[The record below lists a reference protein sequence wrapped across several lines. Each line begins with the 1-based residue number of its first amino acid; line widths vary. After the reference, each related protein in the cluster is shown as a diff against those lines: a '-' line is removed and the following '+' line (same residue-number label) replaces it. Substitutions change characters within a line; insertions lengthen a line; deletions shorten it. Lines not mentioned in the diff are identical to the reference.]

1 MGAPEPTL
9 SLPSRLLQEH
19 LRRDVMP
26 REVSIARFMWG
37 LSAFCGVGVLLV
49 GGIIGWPLSLSIAA
63 LMGTLCVY
71 YTGTLWQLRRR
82 GSLSPVMQW
91 VDTAVMVSIPAV
103 VFAIDTL
110 FNGPEYALTTPPLV
124 VWGAP
129 IVVCSLRA
137 GKTLAYAAA
146 SLAAVE
152 YLVLY
157 SLLAMPRLPPDTMS
171 TLTPPLIAFRA
182 LFLFSY
188 GPLTATLAGHLVR
201 KAEEMLRLIR
211 EKDVMG
217 KYLLHERLGVGGMA
231 EVFRATYSPE
241 GGFEKQVAVKR
252 ILPAYTE
259 DSNFLSMFRRE
270 AELGSRLIHPNIVQ
284 VLDLGRHQ
292 GTLFLAMEYV
302 DGMPLS
308 SMLQRLQGRKLP
320 PAAVAYIGAE
330 LADALAYLHGRMDSR
345 GEPLGLVHRDVN
357 PPNVLLSVIGEVK
370 LSDFGIA
377 RARHGVSITQANDV
391 KGKAGY
397 MAPEQSYGEP
407 IDGRADLFALGLT
420 LHEALTGRPTLYGEN
435 EVALMLAA
443 SEQQIS
449 PPSKFQ
455 PGISP
460 VLDGII
466 MGLLHPDV
474 TQRTPSAEA
483 LQRQLLVLTGDE
495 APYPLGRQLLS
506 EAVREAREAPPGG
519 PDIST
524 SPTVAF
530 ELPQRR
536 SWVS

>member
-1 MGAPEPTL
+1 MAASEPTL
-9 SLPSRLLQEH
+9 SLPARLLQDH
-19 LRRDVMP
+19 LRQDVMP
-26 REVSIARFMWG
+26 RESSIARFMWG
-37 LSAFCGVGVLLV
+37 LTAFCGVGVLLV
-49 GGIIGWPLSLSIAA
+49 GRIIGWPLALSIAA
-63 LMGTLCVY
+63 LMAVLCLY
-71 YTGTLWQLRRR
+71 YMSTLWLLRRR
-82 GSLSPVMQW
+82 GSLPPVMQW
-91 VDTAVMVSIPAV
+91 VDTVVMVSIPAV
-103 VFAIDTL
+103 VFAIDTH

-137 GKTLAYAAA
+137 GKTLAYVAAT
-146 SLAAVE
+146 LAAVE

-157 SLLAMPRLPPDTMS
+157 FLLAVPRLPSETLS

-182 LFLFSY
+182 VFLFSY

-201 KAEEMLRLIR
+201 KAEETLRLIR
-211 EKDVMG
+211 ERDVMG

-252 ILPAYTE
+252 ILPAYTQNE
-259 DSNFLSMFRRE
+259 AFLSMFRRE

-308 SMLQRLQGRKLP
+308 TVLQRLPAKRLP
-320 PAAVAYIGAE
+320 PAVVAYVGAE
-330 LADALAYLHGRMDSR
+330 LAGALAYLHGRTDLK
-345 GEPLGLVHRDVN
+345 GEPQGLVHRDVN
-357 PPNVLLSVIGEVK
+357 PPNVLLSSVGEVK

-377 RARHGVSITQANDV
+377 RARHEVSITKANDV

-397 MAPEQSYGEP
+397 MAPEQGYGQRV
-407 IDGRADLFALGLT
+407 DGRADLFALGLT

-443 SEQQIS
+443 SEQQIA
-449 PPSKFQ
+449 PPSAQ
-455 PGISP
+455 RPGISA
-460 VLDGII
+460 VLDAII

-474 TQRTPSAEA
+474 AQRTPSAEV

-495 APYPLGRQLLS
+495 APYPLGRQLLI
-506 EAVREAREAPPGG
+506 ETVQQARSAPPNG
-519 PDIST
+519 PDISK
-524 SPTVAF
+524 SPTAVF

-536 SWVS
+536 SWAG